1 MVRKPFGVVTKQGR
15 VVSQAVLDQYTIAGG
30 SKQIPPDR
38 FTSVYGEM
46 GLVQPL
52 YNPEALAKV
61 MEINTY
67 HYRCCKTKA
76 RDAAGLG
83 WSIKALGEK
92 GSTSGPVFK
101 EIDAFFA
108 DLPETASQILDK
120 VMLDYE
126 SVGYGALEM
135 VRRDDDPEG
144 KPVLL
149 AHIPAH
155 TLRIH
160 ADGIRF
166 VQIRGS
172 KKRWFKRIEL
182 PRDVHKDTGQV
193 ADLKSL
199 PPEDRASEVI
209 WFVNYTPRSDYYGLP
224 DVVPALGA
232 VWGDIARRDYNI
244 AFFDNYGVPAYAVF
258 VTGNFDPGDIDEDGR
273 TDMEKAIEEHFSE
286 LAKNPHSILILSI
299 PTEGRDEEVK
309 VEFQPLSLETK
320 EASFRLYRI
329 DNRDEILSAHG
340 VPPYR
345 VGVNETGSLGGS
357 TAVESTEIYKTSV
370 IEPRQEMLEAA
381 INRYIVWGA
390 FQAPDWEFKLA
401 NIDTSD
407 EKADLEVLSGL
418 FEKGAVTPNQIIRY
432 FKDRFGLEELDH
444 PWMNAHYVAGKPID
458 LPDEELQKLPLIHGG
473 RGGQRPGGDPDAAAF
488 QTEAERVM
496 LSLHKRL
503 VDIAEKSV

>member
-15 VVSQAVLDQYTIAGG
+15 VVSQAVLDQYMIAGG

-92 GSTSGPVFK
+92 GSTRGPVFK

>member
-160 ADGIRF
+160 ADGSRF
-166 VQIRGS
+166 VQIRGQEALVQAD
-172 KKRWFKRIEL
+172 R
-182 PRDVHKDTGQV
+182 V
-193 ADLKSL
+193 A
-199 PPEDRASEVI
+199 P
-209 WFVNYTPRSDYYGLP
+209 
-224 DVVPALGA
+224 
-232 VWGDIARRDYNI
+232 
-244 AFFDNYGVPAYAVF
+244 
-258 VTGNFDPGDIDEDGR
+258 
-273 TDMEKAIEEHFSE
+273 
-286 LAKNPHSILILSI
+286 
-299 PTEGRDEEVK
+299 
-309 VEFQPLSLETK
+309 
-320 EASFRLYRI
+320 
-329 DNRDEILSAHG
+329 
-340 VPPYR
+340 
-345 VGVNETGSLGGS
+345 
-357 TAVESTEIYKTSV
+357 
-370 IEPRQEMLEAA
+370 
-381 INRYIVWGA
+381 
-390 FQAPDWEFKLA
+390 
-401 NIDTSD
+401 
-407 EKADLEVLSGL
+407 
-418 FEKGAVTPNQIIRY
+418 
-432 FKDRFGLEELDH
+432 
-444 PWMNAHYVAGKPID
+444 
-458 LPDEELQKLPLIHGG
+458 
-473 RGGQRPGGDPDAAAF
+473 
-488 QTEAERVM
+488 
-496 LSLHKRL
+496 
-503 VDIAEKSV
+503 